1 MPDSFKFK
9 SKESSLR
16 CWANHPRIEWSDNLD
31 WTEVSGL
38 GWMRLPLRS
47 GGFVGEDDELVAAID
62 SVRDFLADA
71 AELLAVIQWL

>member
-1 MPDSFKFK
+1 M
-9 SKESSLR
+9 
-16 CWANHPRIEWSDNLD
+16 
-31 WTEVSGL
+31 SGL